1 MDKHDCM
8 SSAKGQNRPVCMDF
22 RIAHNWKLWFHFY
35 TDITFSI
42 GQKHIINPR
51 WHSLHWLKTAQHTA
65 QWGAIL
71 SPHKRQDHS
80 LIKSL
85 WQIRRIQQEDPFTS
99 AHLEGITLTNFC
111 GSGVFFSPSFSD
123 IIGVRIIGWRYV
135 MFNLNSTYIL
145 YRSMSDFLLACF
157 QGLDGGRDYSG
168 PIWWYG
174 PHWHDS
180 CGEKLLAPQLSQR
193 PNSSYISRWTE
204 NSLCGQSG
212 SEGLLWTVQ
221 SVYLELNWTDPC
233 CSWLSK
239 TMPHGDGSHVVQQQ

>member
-1 MDKHDCM
+1 
-8 SSAKGQNRPVCMDF
+8 MDF
-22 RIAHNWKLWFHFY
+22 GIAHFY
-35 TDITFSI
+35 TDITVSI
-42 GQKHIINPR
+42 GKEDIINPQ
-51 WHSLHWLKTAQHTA
+51 WHSLHWLKQLHLQHIGVLFCLHTRCKTAPSQSHYGT
-65 QWGAIL
+65 GESIL
-71 SPHKRQDHS
+71 QSTFGRNNVDK
-80 LIKSL
+80 L
-85 WQIRRIQQEDPFTS
+85 
-99 AHLEGITLTNFC
+99 C
-111 GSGVFFSPSFSD
+111 GSGVVFSPSFSD